1 MTAITTY
8 TATIE
13 GIDRVRAAHVAAVN
27 AGDVAGWVDAF
38 ADDGVQMPPNCQSMV
53 GKDMIRA
60 WVQVFLCAFRA
71 EFTLHVEEVQIA
83 DQWAFERGTYAITLK
98 PGAGEGTIQ
107 DNGKHITIYQQ
118 QRDGTWLIARD
129 IWNSDHPAPGAQ

>member
-1 MTAITTY
+1 MTAITTN

-38 ADDGVQMPPNCQSMV
+38 ADDGVQMPPNYQTMR

-60 WVQVFLCAFRA
+60 WAQGFLSAFQA

-83 DQWAFERGTYAITLK
+83 DHWAFERGTYAITLR
-98 PGAGEGTIQ
+98 PGAGEGTIH